1 MGQILESERCNG
13 RRNRVPLLVH
23 PLVETLEHNRLS
35 HPFVGLRRHIGFLQ
49 QDISSDFVTWIGLAI
64 NYLDTGSREFVGLDL
79 SDLLGL
85 RQIDDLDGVWPNEAR
100 TGLHHGADGAVPADR
115 SVPGP
120 LVL

>member
-1 MGQILESERCNG
+1 M
-13 RRNRVPLLVH
+13 
-23 PLVETLEHNRLS
+23 
-35 HPFVGLRRHIGFLQ
+35 
-49 QDISSDFVTWIGLAI
+49 VTWIALAI

-100 TGLHHGADGAVPADR
+100 AGLHHGADRAVPADR

-120 LVL
+120 LVLRSGFLSVCSGALSLGVH